1 MAVLT
6 PKEGARVLPPAAPRR
21 RVLLVSRDDELDS
34 LLVRRRIA
42 AHLGDL
48 STVGMCPDAGPPDV
62 ALVCDDTAAA
72 NRLLEMGVAV
82 VQLRSGQGHPGAEG
96 PRPPEHSAFRAHREF
111 RVHRPGW
118 LPGPWP
124 QDDGRPTGAVAPVR
138 SARNRARSGT
148 LLLMSLWGVPDE
160 QTAAF
165 TGGPLQAL
173 VREAV
178 RRTGH
183 CTVVC
188 DTRLAT
194 VRRALDGRHDDVVR
208 AVRAA
213 EADVDALHASSEAFL
228 ASPTLTALTLA
239 HARRSSLALL
249 PPLGDAQRD
258 LAGRVARVVP
268 LPSADG
274 PGTWAAHAGD
284 GPWAALDPA
293 LDDLRG
299 AQRVARTLRQ
309 LSLAPR

>member
-1 MAVLT
+1 M
-6 PKEGARVLPPAAPRR
+6 LPPAAPRR

-48 STVGMCPDAGPPDV
+48 SMAGMCPDAGPPDV
-62 ALVCDDTAAA
+62 ALVCDDTATAV
-72 NRLLEMGVAV
+72 RLLEKGVVV
-82 VQLRSGQGHPGAEG
+82 VQLRSGHPGAED

-124 QDDGRPTGAVAPVR
+124 QDDGRPTGTVAPAR
-138 SARNRARSGT
+138 SARNRVRSGT

-194 VRRALDGRHDDVVR
+194 VRRALDGRHDGVVR

-213 EADVDALHASSEAFL
+213 EADVDALHASSEVFL

-239 HARRSSLALL
+239 HARRSPLTLL
-249 PPLGDAQRD
+249 PPLGDAQHD

-274 PGTWAAHAGD
+274 PGAWAAHTDD
-284 GPWAALDPA
+284 GPWTALDPA